1 MARERAEPPGAG
13 LELVVV
19 AAGVAAVLAGLV
31 TAGGAWL
38 AAWFSDG
45 RVGGGLAD
53 WLRVTVRLA
62 RGESPSAAW
71 GDLATGFPSTGAYWA
86 CTAAVGPATV
96 AVLTG
101 AVVMWRRTTTPGRA
115 RFGQPLDARIA
126 GRGDVT
132 PLRVDGLVPPTG
144 RMLLGRHA
152 GSGRVLATEDRE
164 RSALSGRAAARQGS
178 RGSVALIG
186 PTGSG
191 KTALAASAVAT
202 WDGPAVVVSVKRDL
216 YDVTVAARA
225 NKGELAVFD
234 PAASTGLPSARWSPL
249 QRVGTAG
256 EALRTGRA
264 LAQAIPR
271 NGVTGAD
278 YWAKHGES
286 LLGSFMCV
294 AGLSQLVALEGA
306 DGAEPVNM
314 QQIATWVS
322 TVAMATDPVINALL
336 RRGLEDD
343 QPPRVQLMARHAAS
357 AFIGLSREDDRIR
370 SSIYATARLAVEPWL
385 EPSVAHSATTDP
397 RQFYDLGDEWEQ
409 SPRFINL
416 EWLMG
421 GGDGRSNTLYLAAP
435 QTEFERLSPVLGG
448 LLADLKDSIHTWDIA
463 GRKLSKPVLFLIDET
478 GQLELGWLPG
488 EVSTIA
494 ALGAFY
500 VTCWQSL
507 SQIQHRY
514 ASLADTVLGG
524 HRSKV
529 FFAGIDDAA
538 TLRYLHTV
546 TGSEHVARRS
556 WSADVWSGS
565 GRGRRSISE
574 SQQREELVPNHL
586 VRTMVPGEAVLLHGT
601 LPPIHLRAVRWW
613 TERRLRD
620 LFPSTRPDVV
630 TCPLTANA
638 AEVSG
643 PVLDASTL
651 EFSRSRLPRPE
662 TGPVSPDAGGHARPR
677 RTNGNGQLTMDLE
690 TVASADTPDTVEPTV
705 AVDES
710 ASGAGLRAVNRVA
723 GRCERCTDPI
733 APNAGSV
740 RVLNNR
746 EVMVCWP
753 KCAKEPGSGT

>member
-1 MARERAEPPGAG
+1 M
-13 LELVVV
+13 
-19 AAGVAAVLAGLV
+19 
-31 TAGGAWL
+31 
-38 AAWFSDG
+38 
-45 RVGGGLAD
+45 
-53 WLRVTVRLA
+53 
-62 RGESPSAAW
+62 
-71 GDLATGFPSTGAYWA
+71 
-86 CTAAVGPATV
+86 
-96 AVLTG
+96 
-101 AVVMWRRTTTPGRA
+101 
-115 RFGQPLDARIA
+115 
-126 GRGDVT
+126 
-132 PLRVDGLVPPTG
+132 
-144 RMLLGRHA
+144 
-152 GSGRVLATEDRE
+152 
-164 RSALSGRAAARQGS
+164 
-178 RGSVALIG
+178 
-186 PTGSG
+186 
-191 KTALAASAVAT
+191 
-202 WDGPAVVVSVKRDL
+202 
-216 YDVTVAARA
+216 
-225 NKGELAVFD
+225 
-234 PAASTGLPSARWSPL
+234 
-249 QRVGTAG
+249 
-256 EALRTGRA
+256 
-264 LAQAIPR
+264 AQAIPR

-294 AGLSQLVALEGA
+294 AGLSQLVAPEGA
-306 DGAEPVNM
+306 DGPEPVNM

-397 RQFYDLGDEWEQ
+397 RQFYDVGGEWEQ

-448 LLADLKDSIHTWDIA
+448 LLAELKDSIHTWDIA

-546 TGSEHVARRS
+546 TGSEHAARRS
-556 WSADVWSGS
+556 WSADVWSGG

-662 TGPVSPDAGGHARPR
+662 TGPVPQNAGGSARPR
-677 RTNGNGQLTMDLE
+677 RANGNGQLTMDLE
-690 TVASADTPDTVEPTV
+690 TVASADTVEPMV
-705 AVDES
+705 AVDDS

>member
-13 LELVVV
+13 LELAVV
-19 AAGVAAVLAGLV
+19 AAGGVAVGAGLV

-71 GDLATGFPSTGAYWA
+71 GELATGFPSTGAYWA
-86 CTAAVGPATV
+86 CTAAVGLASV
-96 AVLTG
+96 AVVTA
-101 AVVMWRRTTTPGRA
+101 AVVVWRRMSTPGRA

-164 RSALSGRAAARQGS
+164 RSALSGRAAVRQGS

-225 NKGELAVFD
+225 EKGELAVFD

-294 AGLSQLVALEGA
+294 AGLSQLVALDGA
-306 DGAEPVNM
+306 DGAVPVNM

-336 RRGLEDD
+336 RKGLEDD

-421 GGDGRSNTLYLAAP
+421 GGDGQSNTLYLAAP

-448 LLADLKDSIHTWDIA
+448 LLAELKDSIHTWDIA

-556 WSADVWSGS
+556 WSADVWSGG

-613 TERRLRD
+613 TERRLRE
-620 LFPSTRPDVV
+620 LFPRTRPDVV
-630 TCPLTANA
+630 TCPLTTNA

-662 TGPVSPDAGGHARPR
+662 AGPVPQNAGGSARPR
-677 RTNGNGQLTMDLE
+677 RANGNGQLTIDLE
-690 TVASADTPDTVEPTV
+690 TVASADTVEPTV
-705 AVDES
+705 AVDDS

-746 EVMVCWP
+746 EVLVCWP
-753 KCAKEPGSGT
+753 KCANEPGSGT

>member
-1 MARERAEPPGAG
+1 MSREHVEPPGAG
-13 LELVVV
+13 FEVALV
-19 AAGVAAVLAGLV
+19 AAGAAAVIAGFV
-31 TAGGAWL
+31 TAAGARL
-38 AAWFSDG
+38 AAWFSG
-45 RVGGGLAD
+45 GHAGGGLAD
-53 WLRVTVRLA
+53 WLKITVRLA
-62 RGESPSAAW
+62 RGVSPSVAW
-71 GDLATGFPSTGAYWA
+71 GELATGLPSPAVYWA
-86 CTAAVGPATV
+86 CTAAIGV
-96 AVLTG
+96 AAAG
-101 AVVMWRRTTTPGRA
+101 VVTTAIVVWRRLATPGRA

-126 GRGDVT
+126 GRSDVA

-152 GSGRVLATEDRE
+152 DSGRVLATEDRE
-164 RSALSGRAAARQGS
+164 RSALSGRAAVRQGS

-225 NKGELAVFD
+225 DKGELAVFD

-294 AGLSQLVALEGA
+294 AGLSQLVLL
-306 DGAEPVNM
+306 DGAEQPKPVNM

-336 RRGLEDD
+336 RKGLEDD

-397 RQFYDLGDEWEQ
+397 RQFYDHSVEWEQ

-421 GGDGRSNTLYLAAP
+421 GGEGRSNTLYLAAP

-448 LLADLKDSIHTWDIA
+448 LLAELKDSIHTWDIA

-556 WSADVWSGS
+556 WSADVWSGG

-574 SQQREELVPNHL
+574 SQQCEELVPNHL

-620 LFPSTRPDVV
+620 LFPSARPDVAS
-630 TCPLTANA
+630 CPLTANA
-638 AEVSG
+638 AEASG

-662 TGPVSPDAGGHARPR
+662 SGPVPSRAGDRSGATRVNNNGQMKMDLDAGSPDAS
-677 RTNGNGQLTMDLE
+677 
-690 TVASADTPDTVEPTV
+690 TVM
-705 AVDES
+705 VDETE
-710 ASGAGLRAVNRVA
+710 SGAGLRAVNRVA

-733 APNAGSV
+733 APNGGSV

-753 KCAKEPGSGT
+753 KCAREPGSAR